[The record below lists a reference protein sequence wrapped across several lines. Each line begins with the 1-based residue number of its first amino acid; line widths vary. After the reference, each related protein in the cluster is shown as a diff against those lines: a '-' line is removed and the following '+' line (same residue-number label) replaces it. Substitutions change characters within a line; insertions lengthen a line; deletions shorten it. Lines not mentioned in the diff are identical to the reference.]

1 MLQFSI
7 VGGSRWNH
15 KNPNGQAAMRTA
27 ELHKCLQK
35 LQSVAELFVF
45 DGSKHNLF
53 LRSKMVGFGPALG

>member
-7 VGGSRWNH
+7 VGGSGWKH

-35 LQSVAELFVF
+35 LQSELFVF
-45 DGSKHNLF
+45 DGRKHNLF
-53 LRSKMVGFGPALG
+53 LRRKW